1 MRCNLSL
8 TVPSSGQIETG
19 IDPIRV
25 YEQLNED
32 ESGYVNF
39 YISFTISPQTRL
51 IEYKLDPTTG
61 SVVRGNFLPTYSQF
75 PNGNINVR
83 LYIENTVY
91 ADSGQTGLPL
101 VIGSISKIGYFN
113 DKDTLVFEKNINK
126 TTLMGSNCYI
136 TISWS

>member
-8 TVPSSGQIETG
+8 TVPSSGQIETS

-25 YEQLNED
+25 YEQLNEG

-83 LYIENTVY
+83 LYIENTIY